1 MSNNT
6 QIFAVYFINGKQ
18 RGYIYNLDDINDV
31 NHFFDDEDKL
41 LETFILTEDTQCE
54 ESKYFKKISIEEAK
68 KIVLEA
74 ENLLNTIG
82 SLQKTTYSLLQKITS

>member
-41 LETFILTEDTQCE
+41 LETYILIEDTQCE
-54 ESKYFKKISIEEAK
+54 ESKYFKKIPIEKAK

-74 ENLLNTIG
+74 ENLLNDIN
-82 SLQKTTYSLLQKITS
+82 SLQKTTYSLLEKITS